1 MGKPPGLKPH
11 QDRSYI
17 TEKDIII
24 TGKTIKTDGDA
35 VDDQDSRSKSLGDK
49 MVELTQQLEKFNLA
63 EYMNQLNNPRR
74 YLMVNFFGGLFRG
87 LGMAIGLTIF
97 GALILYVLQRLVVLN
112 LPVIG
117 DFLAELVRIVLTYL

>member
-1 MGKPPGLKPH
+1 MGKPPELKPRE
-11 QDRSYI
+11 DRSNI

-35 VDDQDSRSKSLGDK
+35 VDDQDGRSKNLGDRLS
-49 MVELTQQLEKFNLA
+49 ELTQQLEKFNLA

-74 YLMVNFFGGLFRG
+74 YLMVNFLGGLFRG